1 MSELLQ
7 TDHRIKVLLVDDQ
20 PIVAEA
26 VRRMLEPESDIDF
39 HYCNSAAEALG
50 VAKELS
56 PTIILQDLV
65 MPDIDG
71 LLLLK
76 FYRANAVTR
85 DIPVVVLSSQEEAV
99 TKAKAFELGASD
111 YLVKLPNR
119 IELVARVRHHS
130 RGYIHL
136 LERNEAFQSL
146 RESQAALAE
155 DVAQAEKYV
164 TSLLPEKMST
174 DSVVTDWT
182 FIPSSKLGGD
192 SFGYH
197 WIDDD
202 HLACYLLDVCGH
214 GVRAALMSVS
224 AMNVLRAESL
234 PGCDFRN
241 VSQVLSA
248 LNNAFLMDQHNQ
260 MYFTIWYGVY
270 HKKTRDLNYSGA
282 GHPPALLI
290 SGPPDAPTR
299 CQQLESQGPI
309 NGVIEDLTYDAVTVS
324 VEPGARLYLY
334 SDGVSELHKP
344 DESMW
349 TFQEFLKAM
358 AAPLAVGES
367 ALERIRTTGQTIQ
380 GGMPFLDDFSILEL
394 RLI

>member
-270 HKKTRDLNYSGA
+270 HKKTRELNYSGA

>member
-270 HKKTRDLNYSGA
+270 HKKTRELNYSGA

-380 GGMPFLDDFSILEL
+380 GGMPFLDDFSIL
-394 RLI
+394 

>member
-146 RESQAALAE
+146 RESQATLAE

-270 HKKTRDLNYSGA
+270 HKKTRELNYSGA

>member
-192 SFGYH
+192 SLGYH

-270 HKKTRDLNYSGA
+270 HKKTRELNYSGA

>member
-119 IELVARVRHHS
+119 IELVARVRHQS

-146 RESQAALAE
+146 RESQATLAE

-270 HKKTRDLNYSGA
+270 HKKTRELNYSGA

>member
-248 LNNAFLMDQHNQ
+248 LNNAFLMGQHNQ

-270 HKKTRDLNYSGA
+270 HKKTRELNYSGA

-394 RLI
+394 RLM

>member
-1 MSELLQ
+1 
-7 TDHRIKVLLVDDQ
+7 
-20 PIVAEA
+20 
-26 VRRMLEPESDIDF
+26 
-39 HYCNSAAEALG
+39 
-50 VAKELS
+50 
-56 PTIILQDLV
+56 
-65 MPDIDG
+65 
-71 LLLLK
+71 
-76 FYRANAVTR
+76 
-85 DIPVVVLSSQEEAV
+85 
-99 TKAKAFELGASD
+99 
-111 YLVKLPNR
+111 
-119 IELVARVRHHS
+119 
-130 RGYIHL
+130 
-136 LERNEAFQSL
+136 
-146 RESQAALAE
+146 
-155 DVAQAEKYV
+155 
-164 TSLLPEKMST
+164 MST

-270 HKKTRDLNYSGA
+270 HKKTRELNYSGA

>member
-146 RESQAALAE
+146 RESQATLAE

-270 HKKTRDLNYSGA
+270 HKKTRELNYSGGRA
-282 GHPPALLI
+282 SPRTANFRSSGRPHPLP
-290 SGPPDAPTR
+290 
-299 CQQLESQGPI
+299 
-309 NGVIEDLTYDAVTVS
+309 
-324 VEPGARLYLY
+324 
-334 SDGVSELHKP
+334 
-344 DESMW
+344 
-349 TFQEFLKAM
+349 
-358 AAPLAVGES
+358 AVGES
-367 ALERIRTTGQTIQ
+367 GSDKRRHRRSHLRRCDSVRRAWSETLSLQRWSQRTSQT
-380 GGMPFLDDFSILEL
+380 
-394 RLI
+394 

>member
-76 FYRANAVTR
+76 FYLANAVTR

-270 HKKTRDLNYSGA
+270 HKKTRELNYSGA